1 MKSLSSHKLHMSLH
15 YSSDLLFLFLLAA
28 SLLISC
34 RLFPQKDPGLI
45 PGQINDT
52 VKCLDDPSQTYALYL
67 PSYFAP
73 DRKWPVVYLFEPA
86 ARGALPLHNFKEAAE
101 KYGYIV
107 LCSNN
112 SRNGPWE
119 PMIEAANAMLKDSQ
133 RRFPVNTDRIYFG
146 GFSGGSR
153 AASVMAVLVEKT
165 AGVIACGAGL
175 SQDPRFQPVKN
186 PGFSYVA
193 IVGNTDMNYL
203 EMHHL
208 QAELTTLDIPHK
220 LIVFDGTHEWPPSG
234 AIVEAFDWLELQ
246 AMKKGFIPVNDS
258 LINSLFN
265 KTMSQAREDESSG
278 KEYEALQIYQAMVPD
293 FDGLR
298 DVTAIRDKITRLNAM
313 KSVQKAIKE
322 NDDLADKER
331 KQQILCWNAID
342 NNVNNRLDSASVE
355 WWKNEIRYIDIL
367 TRSSDSAKAWMGQRL
382 RQIILYSC
390 GKQASDNARNF
401 QYQKA
406 INGFRILSI
415 TVPSEVY
422 PFFELAKQYAITNR
436 PEEALENLQ
445 KAMYNGLS
453 DTLKV
458 TGEPAFNDLKND
470 KRFQKILQQMKYR

>member
-1 MKSLSSHKLHMSLH
+1 MKPLQKRKPHLFLLH
-15 YSSDLLFLFLLAA
+15 YHLISLLLFL
-28 SLLISC
+28 ISFH
-34 RLFPQKDPGLI
+34 LYSQPDATFT
-45 PGQINDT
+45 PGQIIDT
-52 VKCLDDPSQTYALYL
+52 VKCLDDLSQSYALYL
-67 PSYFAP
+67 PSYYTP
-73 DRKWPVVYLFEPA
+73 DQRWPMVYLFEPA
-86 ARGALPLHNFKEAAE
+86 ARGSLPLHNFREAVE

-119 PMIEAANAMLKDSQ
+119 PMIDAANAMLKDSQ

-153 AASVMAVLVEKT
+153 AASVMAVLMKKA

-175 SQDPRFQPVKN
+175 SQDPHFQPEKN
-186 PGFSYVA
+186 PGFSYVGM
-193 IVGNTDMNYL
+193 VGNTDMNYR
-203 EMHHL
+203 EMQDL
-208 QAELTTLDIPHK
+208 QGELTGLGIPHK

-258 LINSLFN
+258 LITGLFN
-265 KTMSQAREDESSG
+265 KTMRQAHKDESSG

-298 DVTAIRDKITRLNAM
+298 EVTAIKDKITRLNAM

-322 NDDLADKER
+322 NDDLAEKER
-331 KQQILCWNAID
+331 RQQILCWNAID
-342 NNVNNRLDSASVE
+342 NNINNRLDSASVE
-355 WWKNEIRYIDIL
+355 WWKNELRYIDIL

-390 GKQASDNARNF
+390 SKQASDNAKSF

-406 INGFRILSI
+406 INAYRIISM

-422 PFFELAKQYAITNR
+422 PFFELAKEYAITNR
-436 PEEALENLQ
+436 PDQALENLQ
-445 KAMYNGLS
+445 KAVDNGLS
-453 DTLKV
+453 DSHKMTDNPV
-458 TGEPAFNDLKND
+458 FNNLRND
-470 KRFQKILQQMKYR
+470 KRYQKILQQMKSR